1 MKRTILVRGYVSK
14 NGQVSVYYAD
24 DKKLKDASDVSLC
37 AENLPEDQPIR
48 AISIQVEIDVDELF
62 KDMAIASKAV
72 AAGDI
77 LPPIL
82 PEPSLG
88 PPRDNPMPPRM

>member
-1 MKRTILVRGYVSK
+1 MKRTISVRGYVSK

-48 AISIQVEIDVDELF
+48 EIVIQAEVDIDELF
-62 KDMAIASKAV
+62 KDVTLSGLTTAV
-72 AAGDI
+72 GEI
-77 LPPIL
+77 QPPLPPA
-82 PEPSLG
+82 SAQ
-88 PPRDNPMPPRM
+88 